1 MGTCPGVNRPRV
13 ALLLTSDHAESDAGQ
28 LHLLLPLSRL
38 VSVSVTIRRYRDGDR
53 AAVYEVCVE
62 TADSGRGVRGR
73 YSTDD
78 LVPDT
83 VAGPYLF
90 LDPGHAYVLDDGG
103 RAVGYVIGTAST
115 PGFVAAYQQ
124 RWLPRL
130 RARYRPPT
138 GPPVTEEE
146 HRLDVMFH
154 PERLLLPELAPHPA
168 HLHINLLAGYR
179 GAGHGR
185 ELIATFLASVAA
197 AGAPSCYL
205 GVRQKNLNARRFYAK
220 LGWRP
225 VQVRAA
231 EPGTYLVHPTG

>member
-1 MGTCPGVNRPRV
+1 
-13 ALLLTSDHAESDAGQ
+13 LTA
-28 LHLLLPLSRL
+28 
-38 VSVSVTIRRYRDGDR
+38 TIRRYRDSDR

-62 TADSGRGVRGR
+62 TAGAGRGVRGR

-78 LVPDT
+78 LVPDI

-90 LDPGHAYVLDDGG
+90 LEPGHAYVLDNGE

-115 PGFVAAYQQ
+115 PGFVAACQE

-130 RARYRPPT
+130 RTRYQPPS

-168 HLHINLLAGYR
+168 HLHVNLLAGYR

-185 ELIATFLASVAA
+185 ELIGTFLASVAA
-197 AGAPSCYL
+197 AGAASCHL
-205 GVRQKNLNARRFYAK
+205 AVRQANVNARCFYAK

-225 VQVRAA
+225 VEVRGA

>member
-1 MGTCPGVNRPRV
+1 MT
-13 ALLLTSDHAESDAGQ
+13 T
-28 LHLLLPLSRL
+28 
-38 VSVSVTIRRYRDGDR
+38 TIRRYRDGDR

-62 TADSGRGVRGR
+62 TAGSGRGVRGR

-78 LVPDT
+78 LVPDI

-90 LDPGHAYVLDDGG
+90 LEPEHAYVLDDGE

-115 PGFVAAYQQ
+115 PGFVAAYQE

-130 RARYRPPT
+130 RKRYQPLS

-146 HRLDVMFH
+146 HRLEVMFH
-154 PERLLLPELAPHPA
+154 PERLLVPELAPHPA

-185 ELIATFLASVAA
+185 ELIRTFLASVAA
-197 AGAPSCYL
+197 AGAASCYL
-205 GVRQKNLNARRFYAK
+205 GVHLDNVKARRFYAR

-225 VQVRAA
+225 VDVAGA
-231 EPGTYLVHPTG
+231 DPGTYLVHPTG

>member
-1 MGTCPGVNRPRV
+1 M
-13 ALLLTSDHAESDAGQ
+13 
-28 LHLLLPLSRL
+28 
-38 VSVSVTIRRYRDGDR
+38 
-53 AAVYEVCVE
+53 E
-62 TADSGRGVRGR
+62 TADAARGVRGR

-90 LDPGHAYVLDDGG
+90 LEPEHAYVLDNGE
-103 RAVGYVIGTAST
+103 RAVGYIIGTAST
-115 PGFVAAYQQ
+115 PDFVAAYQR

-130 RARYRPPT
+130 RARYQPLS

-154 PERLLLPELAPHPA
+154 PERWLLPELAPHPA
-168 HLHINLLAGYR
+168 HLHINLLADYR

-185 ELIATFLASVAA
+185 ALIRTFLASVAA
-197 AGAPSCYL
+197 VGAASCYL
-205 GVRQKNLNARRFYAK
+205 GVRQENVKARRFYAR

-225 VQVRAA
+225 VEVFGA

>member
-1 MGTCPGVNRPRV
+1 
-13 ALLLTSDHAESDAGQ
+13 
-28 LHLLLPLSRL
+28 
-38 VSVSVTIRRYRDGDR
+38 
-53 AAVYEVCVE
+53 VYEVCVE
-62 TADSGRGVRGR
+62 TAGAGRGVRGR

-83 VAGPYLF
+83 VAGPYVF
-90 LDPGHAYVLDDGG
+90 LEPEHAYVLDNGG

-115 PGFVAAYQQ
+115 PDFVAAYRQQ
-124 RWLPRL
+124 WLPRL
-130 RARYRPPT
+130 RARYQPLS

-154 PERLLLPELAPHPA
+154 PERLLLPELAPYPA

-185 ELIATFLASVAA
+185 ELIGTFLASVAA
-197 AGAPSCYL
+197 AGAASCYL
-205 GVRQKNLNARRFYAK
+205 GVRPANLNARRFYAK

-225 VQVRAA
+225 VEVRGA
-231 EPGTYLVHPTG
+231 EPGTYLVHPTV

>member
-1 MGTCPGVNRPRV
+1 
-13 ALLLTSDHAESDAGQ
+13 LTA
-28 LHLLLPLSRL
+28 
-38 VSVSVTIRRYRDGDR
+38 TIRRYRDGDR
-53 AAVYEVCVE
+53 AAVYQVCVE
-62 TADSGRGVRGR
+62 TANAGRGVRGR

-90 LDPGHAYVLDDGG
+90 LEPEHAYVLDNGG

-115 PGFVAAYQQ
+115 PDFVAAYQQ

-130 RARYRPPT
+130 RARYQPLS

-146 HRLDVMFH
+146 PRLDVMFH
-154 PERLLLPELAPHPA
+154 PERWLLPELAPHPA

-185 ELIATFLASVAA
+185 ELISTFLASVAA
-197 AGAPSCYL
+197 AGAASCYL
-205 GVRQKNLNARRFYAK
+205 GVRPENLNARRFYAR

-225 VQVRAA
+225 VEVHGA
-231 EPGTYLVHPTG
+231 EPGSYLAHPTG